1 MVIVLPL
8 VMLVCALSASNSF
21 LYFKWVGSESQIA
34 VLKADIQLIQQKL
47 EQQLLLIET
56 LKTTVQPSVGHAVKH
71 SASLEFTHLLGLVG
85 VVSIVV
91 VLFLLFPNNR
101 SGDPVI
107 DLAREM
113 TSKHETI
120 SRGFVEQ
127 SLLESKL
134 MTDHFQNLMEG
145 IGAQTEILARL
156 MEDQNVIAQKIV
168 EGNTCIF
175 DTILKSQL
183 EQGVSIGNIY
193 LKLDLIE
200 GFLRQTNHGHRQA
213 DLDVLFNNLDLLVCP
228 AAISTSTLL

>member
-71 SASLEFTHLLGLVG
+71 SASLDYTHLLGLVG
-85 VVSIVV
+85 IVSIIV
-91 VLFLLFPNNR
+91 VLFLVFPNNR

-113 TSKHETI
+113 TSQNENL
-120 SRGFVEQ
+120 SRGIVEQ

-134 MTDHFQNLMEG
+134 ITDHFEILLERV
-145 IGAQTEILARL
+145 GAQNQILARL
-156 MEDQNVIAQKIV
+156 IEDQTVIGQRIV
-168 EGNTCIF
+168 TGNSEIIDVLGKFHLNENYIF
-175 DTILKSQL
+175 
-183 EQGVSIGNIY
+183 GVLCS
-193 LKLDLIE
+193 KLDVIDSM
-200 GFLRQTNHGHRQA
+200 LRQQHP
-213 DLDVLFNNLDLLVCP
+213 P
-228 AAISTSTLL
+228 AAVLQSTLDIIKNFQL